1 MNKLLT
7 LCFVFLFSG
16 AAIAAD
22 AASPSAQRQA
32 AAQAQMKDELRLQAM
47 ARDRQVREK
56 RSAKLQAAGVP
67 RKEADE
73 AAKTE
78 AGYQARLKAAN
89 KQRAPKKTSPSTKPQ
104 G

>member
-1 MNKLLT
+1 MNKSLT
-7 LCFVFLFSG
+7 LCFVFLFNV

-22 AASPSAQRQA
+22 AASLSAQRQA
-32 AAQAQMKDELRLQAM
+32 AAQAQMKDEQRLQAT

-78 AGYQARLKAAN
+78 AGYQARLKAAS
-89 KQRAPKKTSPSTKPQ
+89 KQRAPKKKSPSTTPQ